1 MVEARERD
9 VVEGRYTQAEPET
22 AEGRIVHGQ
31 YTESEGHGPDPETAG
46 AYVGSQRDERPPVV
60 RSTHQRSGDYPR
72 AERRPPRGAQHPDD
86 EDADRQG

>member
-9 VVEGRYTQAEPET
+9 NVEGRYTQAEPET

-46 AYVGSQRDERPPVV
+46 AYVGSQRDERPPLV

-72 AERRPPRGAQHPDD
+72 AEHRPSHGAQRGG
-86 EDADRQG
+86 DADSDRRR